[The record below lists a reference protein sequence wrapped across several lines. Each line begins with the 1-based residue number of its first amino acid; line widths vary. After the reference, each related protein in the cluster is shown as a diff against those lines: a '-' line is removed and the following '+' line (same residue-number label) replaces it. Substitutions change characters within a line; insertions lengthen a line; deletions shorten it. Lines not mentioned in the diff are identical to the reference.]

1 VKMFDADKTG
11 VIGLPYGEKNY
22 GNMLSRFHL
31 IPERHGQT
39 DGHKDGQTDRQTDR
53 QNCYI
58 NIARQHRA
66 GKSIIQLLL
75 HGHHTNA
82 SLQL

>member
-1 VKMFDADKTG
+1 MKMFDADKTG

-53 QNCYI
+53 QTELLY
-58 NIARQHRA
+58 QYRA
-66 GKSIIQLLL
+66 SAQGW
-75 HGHHTNA
+75 
-82 SLQL
+82 